1 MLSFCETVAFI
12 FSIGHTPKHLVPA
25 HLSFGE
31 LVINNLHPEKLI
43 ISKTDKTFLQKK
55 TFIETDQ

>member
-1 MLSFCETVAFI
+1 MLSFRKTIAFI
-12 FSIGHTPKHLVPA
+12 FSIEHTPKHLVPA

-43 ISKTDKTFLQKK
+43 YK
-55 TFIETDQ
+55 

>member
-1 MLSFCETVAFI
+1 MNAIVLRNDSI
-12 FSIGHTPKHLVPA
+12 HFSIGHTPKHLVPA

-43 ISKTDKTFLQKK
+43 YK
-55 TFIETDQ
+55 

>member
-1 MLSFCETVAFI
+1 MLSFYETIAFI
-12 FSIGHTPKHLVPA
+12 FSIGHLVLA

-43 ISKTDKTFLQKK
+43 YK
-55 TFIETDQ
+55 